1 MDTQSLYIV
10 LLGAPGAGKGT
21 QAVALA
27 KELGIAHV
35 SSGDLF
41 RENLQKGTELGVLAK
56 SYMDK
61 GELVPD
67 EVTISMVMDRLDRTD
82 SARASA
88 SQASVRRGA
97 ILDGFPRTLTQA
109 KALDEALAARGRT
122 VSMVPLIQV
131 DDDEVI
137 SRLSGRRVCRRC
149 GAVYHLLYN
158 PPKVDG
164 ACDVCA
170 QQGDSGE
177 LYQRDDDRP
186 ETARYRLYTYY
197 KETGPLIGYYFC
209 KDLLVEVDGQ
219 QAIGEVQADLQRAV
233 LARGAIGALE

>member
-41 RENLQKGTELGVLAK
+41 RENLQNGTELGVLAK

-109 KALDEALAARGRT
+109 
-122 VSMVPLIQV
+122 
-131 DDDEVI
+131 
-137 SRLSGRRVCRRC
+137 
-149 GAVYHLLYN
+149 
-158 PPKVDG
+158 
-164 ACDVCA
+164 
-170 QQGDSGE
+170 
-177 LYQRDDDRP
+177 
-186 ETARYRLYTYY
+186 
-197 KETGPLIGYYFC
+197 
-209 KDLLVEVDGQ
+209 
-219 QAIGEVQADLQRAV
+219 
-233 LARGAIGALE
+233 